1 MAGLIPF
8 NQGKSNM
15 LRPRG
20 FDDFAEMLDDFFSDT
35 WTQSRSLMRDTFK
48 VDVEDAKNQ
57 YIIEA
62 DLPGVRRE
70 EISLDMS
77 DGRLTISV
85 NREEKK
91 EEEGKNYVHKERRS
105 CSMQRS
111 IYLAEASTEGITA
124 KLQDGVLDI
133 TVLKLDKKQTSRK
146 IVIE

>member
-20 FDDFAEMLDDFFSDT
+20 FDDFAEMLDDFFSDN

-91 EEEGKNYVHKERRS
+91 EEEGKNYVHKERRF

-111 IYLAEASTEGITA
+111 IYLAEADADGITA
-124 KLQDGVLDI
+124 KLQDGVLKV
-133 TVLKLDKKQTSRK
+133 TVPKLDNTQTSRK

>member
-20 FDDFAEMLDDFFSDT
+20 FDDFAEMLDDFFSDS
-35 WTQSRSLMRDTFK
+35 WTPSRSLMRDTFK
-48 VDVEDAKNQ
+48 LDVEDSKDQ

-85 NREEKK
+85 NREEK
-91 EEEGKNYVHKERRS
+91 EEKEGKNYVHKERRIS
-105 CSMQRS
+105 SMQRS
-111 IYLAEASTEGITA
+111 IYLAEADTEGITA
-124 KLQDGVLDI
+124 KLQDGVLNV
-133 TVLKLDKKQTSRK
+133 TVPKLEKRVTSRK